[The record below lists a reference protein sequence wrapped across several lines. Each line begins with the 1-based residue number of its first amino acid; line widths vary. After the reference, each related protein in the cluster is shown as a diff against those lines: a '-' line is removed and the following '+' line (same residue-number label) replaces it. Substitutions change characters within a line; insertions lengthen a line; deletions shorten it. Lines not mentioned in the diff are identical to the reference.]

1 MILFAAYTFYMEC
14 RRVFLHCTW
23 RDTVW
28 CVCVRKCARVSV
40 AQACARNLFD
50 GQIMVAGCDRL
61 AACLTMPSFGQCI
74 LHMFHVVSKGNH
86 PGLDFSRDFG
96 WKKHFRSIQPSIAK
110 HSQAS
115 QHPLSARRKLGRRQ
129 AKSRVLLQLP
139 AAASDPF
146 TEGFSIPNLSVLSSY
161 RPTVL
166 SSYCWKLN
174 PRPCMA
180 SNLPQ

>member
-1 MILFAAYTFYMEC
+1 
-14 RRVFLHCTW
+14 
-23 RDTVW
+23 
-28 CVCVRKCARVSV
+28 
-40 AQACARNLFD
+40 
-50 GQIMVAGCDRL
+50 MVAGCDRL

-96 WKKHFRSIQPSIAK
+96 WKKHFRLIKPSIAK

-115 QHPLSARRKLGRRQ
+115 QHPLSAPRKLGRRQ

-166 SSYCWKLN
+166 LLKAQSPSLHRLKPSSVV
-174 PRPCMA
+174 A
-180 SNLPQ
+180 SCSCKIVCPWCFSAVMTKVSHCRMTIRCLANRKARQSGMKTP